1 MVEWSA
7 RDATSDRIGAM
18 QAPAVARVAP
28 SVPPDLDPNWSRPVN
43 TSLRRSL
50 LAALP
55 VLLIALVALGA
66 SPAPTAPEAAP
77 VPVSPAA
84 AKTLGIDGS
93 HSFVM
98 FKVRHNGVND
108 AWGRFNQIS
117 GRILLD
123 DENPGD
129 SSVSIEIPADS
140 VDTGNEKRDGH
151 LKSPDFFNAVEFP
164 TISFESES
172 VKSTGKDTFEVKG
185 RMSLHGETKP
195 LTVTVTRAVAE
206 GRRGAVY
213 GFASTFTFKRSDYG
227 MDYGIEQGSLGDE
240 ITVML
245 NLEAGER

>member
-1 MVEWSA
+1 
-7 RDATSDRIGAM
+7 
-18 QAPAVARVAP
+18 
-28 SVPPDLDPNWSRPVN
+28 VN

-50 LAALP
+50 LTALP
-55 VLLIALVALGA
+55 VLLIGLVALGA
-66 SPAPTAPEAAP
+66 TPAPTAPSSAP
-77 VPVSPAA
+77 VA

-93 HSFVM
+93 HSFVT

-108 AWGRFNQIS
+108 AWGRFNTIT
-117 GRILLD
+117 GRIVLN
-123 DENPGD
+123 DEKPGD
-129 SSVSIEIPADS
+129 SSVSLEIPADS

-164 TISFESES
+164 TITFESET
-172 VKSTGKDTFEVKG
+172 VKLAGEDTFEVKG
-185 RMSLHGETKP
+185 RMSLHGESKP

-227 MDYGIEQGSLGDE
+227 MDYGIEQGVLGDE